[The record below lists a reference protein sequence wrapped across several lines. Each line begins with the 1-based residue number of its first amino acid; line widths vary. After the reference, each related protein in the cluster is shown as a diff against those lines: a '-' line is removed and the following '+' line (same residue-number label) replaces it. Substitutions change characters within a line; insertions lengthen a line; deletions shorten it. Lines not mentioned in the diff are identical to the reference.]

1 MYVYTDILL
10 YIYCIYDIYLYNY
23 IYMHMYTNVVVACDP
38 SHTLWRVA
46 TAVRMRNDHW
56 HAWTKKPWRISLHLP
71 IWTVFRQQWWAAPVW
86 YFRDIFEKFPKLGIQ
101 KKNRIHDMS
110 IRIYIYIYYVFFW
123 VEGFR
128 IMFSASNLRT
138 TYPEY
143 FHPTCGFHID
153 SLCSKVESS
162 RLGWNW
168 WNGVMLGWL

>member
-23 IYMHMYTNVVVACDP
+23 IYICICTQM
-38 SHTLWRVA
+38 L
-46 TAVRMRNDHW
+46 
-56 HAWTKKPWRISLHLP
+56 SLHVIQATPFGESPRLSEWETT
-71 IWTVFRQQWWAAPVW
+71 IGMLGRRSLEGYHCTCQSEQSLGSNGGQHL
-86 YFRDIFEKFPKLGIQ
+86 YDISVIFLKNSPNLGSR

-110 IRIYIYIYYVFFW
+110 IRIYIYYVFFW